1 MLVVT
6 NYPNVPLSTSNVATD
21 SARTD
26 NQQRPPVLPPPQ
38 ATKGHEDRAFNPQN
52 ERTAEQ
58 AQTQAKL
65 RGSVQGKQQGDSQQQ
80 EQSQQEQQ
88 KRPAAL
94 DFKQLLNY
102 RSSLKRSDIKLPS
115 QPQEK
120 QAPADN
126 KRMPNETLQFYRAF
140 GAHIDAFYQTR
151 TQPKTEPDMLTTV

>member
-1 MLVVT
+1 MQVVT

-21 SARTD
+21 AARTD

-38 ATKGHEDRAFNPQN
+38 ASKGHEERAFNPQH

-65 RGSVQGKQQGDSQQQ
+65 RGSVQGKQQGDSQQ
-80 EQSQQEQQ
+80 EQQ
-88 KRPAAL
+88 KRPAPFDL
-94 DFKQLLNY
+94 KQLLSY

-115 QPQEK
+115 LPVEK
-120 QAPADN
+120 PACADS

-140 GAHIDAFYQTR
+140 GAHIDAFYQAR
-151 TQPKTEPDMLTTV
+151 TQPKTESDMLTSV

>member
-1 MLVVT
+1 MIVAT
-6 NYPNVPLSTSNVATD
+6 NYPNVPISTSNVATD

-38 ATKGHEDRAFNPQN
+38 ASKGHEERAFNPQH

-65 RGSVQGKQQGDSQQQ
+65 RDSVQGKQQGNSQQQ

-94 DFKQLLNY
+94 DLKQLLSF
-102 RSSLKRSDIKLPS
+102 RSSLKRSDIKLPN
-115 QPQEK
+115 QPVEK
-120 QAPADN
+120 QVSTDN

-140 GAHIDAFYQTR
+140 GAHIEAFYQTR

>member
-1 MLVVT
+1 MQVVT

-21 SARTD
+21 AARTD

-38 ATKGHEDRAFNPQN
+38 ASKGHEERAFNPQH

-65 RGSVQGKQQGDSQQQ
+65 RESVQGKQQGDSQQQ
-80 EQSQQEQQ
+80 DQSQQQPQ
-88 KRPAAL
+88 KRPAPFDL
-94 DFKQLLNY
+94 KQLLSY

-115 QPQEK
+115 PPVEK
-120 QAPADN
+120 PASADS

-140 GAHIDAFYQTR
+140 GAHIDAFYQAR
-151 TQPKTEPDMLTTV
+151 TQPKTEPDMLTSV